1 MKCVLQNQMKRIY
14 SIDNTKLIYMRL
26 KGASKH
32 LYTIDKFYEKY
43 VSIFKI
49 PNLVHQLRIKFLSSG
64 TWSVRYYFT

>member
-14 SIDNTKLIYMRL
+14 SIDNTKLT
-26 KGASKH
+26 KGVSKH
-32 LYTIDKFYEKY
+32 LYTIHGIDKFYEKY